1 MMDAKNFEYLSK
13 KVYRYEQLEGLKDKL
28 NSIQK
33 LLVRDFE
40 ITIKVGG
47 SISVVDRDEDFYSL
61 TDRKLAQI
69 EEHDDLMREIKD
81 NLIDA
86 IGMKLIEIEEKM
98 EEL

>member
-1 MMDAKNFEYLSK
+1 MDAKNFEYLSK
-13 KVYRYEQLEGLKDKL
+13 KVYKYEQLEKLKDKL
-28 NSIQK
+28 NSIQE

-40 ITIKVGG
+40 ITIKVGS
-47 SISVVDRDEDFYSL
+47 SISVVDREEDFYSL

-69 EEHDDLMREIKD
+69 KEYDDLMREIKD

-86 IGMKLIEIEEKM
+86 IGMKIVEINDKM